1 LPEPLLR
8 IEGLKFSF
16 GRTAVL
22 RDVNLEL
29 RGRENCLLWGL
40 NGSGKTTL
48 GKLIAGLLRP
58 DGGRVIMD
66 SPAGKAP
73 VGMVLA
79 EPDRMLLGD
88 TVYEDVLVGP
98 ENLNMGSEETAKRAR
113 TALEYVSLWEDRDR
127 PTMELSTGERKRL
140 AVAGALAMG
149 AEILVLDEPF
159 AFIDDVQA
167 ERLFAAL
174 NQITES
180 GHSVLILSGNLRWPE
195 RYDKLFFLH
204 DGIVEGGDPE
214 DITKYISNQTTARLD
229 AQMTGEDG

>member
-8 IEGLKFSF
+8 IESLKFSF

-29 RGRENCLLWGL
+29 HGRENCLLWGL

-58 DGGRVIMD
+58 DGGRVIID
-66 SPAGKAP
+66 STAGSAP

-98 ENLNMGSEETAKRAR
+98 ENLNLEPDETAKRAR
-113 TALEYVSLWEDRDR
+113 TALESVSLWERRDR

-159 AFIDDVQA
+159 AFVDDVQA

-174 NQITES
+174 SQITES
-180 GHSVLILSGNLRWPE
+180 GRSVLVLSGNLRWPE

-214 DITKYISNQTTARLD
+214 DMIQRIGNQTAARLD
-229 AQMTGEDG
+229 APATGKDG